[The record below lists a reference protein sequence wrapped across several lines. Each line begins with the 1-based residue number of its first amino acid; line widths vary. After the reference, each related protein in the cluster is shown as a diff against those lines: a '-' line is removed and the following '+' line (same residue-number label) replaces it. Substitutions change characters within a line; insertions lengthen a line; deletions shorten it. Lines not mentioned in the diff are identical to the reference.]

1 MKIKLFVCKLLLCIF
16 LSVATFGLSAQT
28 ASITQGC
35 PPLSVN
41 FTPPSGIATYFWDF
55 GNNVTSNL
63 ELPSTTYIEAGEY
76 TVSFSAGPGQAVLGT
91 ITISVLPTPDLAIQ
105 IDTTFGCTPLT
116 VNFSNTSTISS
127 EIDVLGL
134 SWGFGDGGSG
144 SGLTEISH
152 TYTAAGTF
160 TPSLS
165 LTTNQQG
172 CDVTKNF
179 PDLIQANTVENV
191 GFITTPNVPTACDPP
206 FQVAFNNTTP
216 GSNLQFQWDFGN
228 GQTANT
234 PNPSALTYTDY
245 GRFKVTLTATDE
257 LGCQNSFEEQVNV
270 GKPRA
275 NFSIR
280 DTFCIGDSIQLFNLS
295 DPGEYRWD
303 FGSNAVPLLST
314 EENPIVV
321 FKEKG
326 IYPIRLSVSD
336 PSRGCQSDT
345 TIQVFVDKPDATFT
359 SDPSYTCSDS
369 LLVNFNPAQLDADT
383 YLWVFGDLASSTQKQ
398 PSHQYIL
405 TDTSTYGER
414 GLNIL
419 YTTLFVQNVSGCRD
433 TSFVADTLFTPN
445 ALFMPDKID
454 GCAPLTVNFADS
466 SNSSEPIL
474 NWTYDYG
481 DGSTAVLDT
490 DELHSHVYTEAGTYD
505 VVLRIENEA
514 GCRDTSYALRI
525 EVGDAI
531 TPDFT
536 VDKTDICPGE
546 SVQFTTLNPPD
557 SIDAWHFETDAGRS
571 FHCFNEPDLNWVFKE
586 EAGPMDVALTVEFN
600 GCQTTTTK
608 EDFITVRGPVARLDY
623 EMDCA
628 SPLTYEFRDS
638 SYDASVLSWDFG
650 DGETSNSAHSN
661 HTYTHTGDYQ
671 IILRAENPTSGCP
684 ASFDTTMI
692 FVREIESNFQLG
704 EEAVCQGASLV
715 LDASPS
721 QQVDTSCWKGRT
733 WIFDISGRPIT
744 TQEDSVLFS
753 FSIPGQETVTL
764 VTEDINGCTDTM
776 RQLIDILEIEADF
789 EISDRSICFPSEIA
803 FTSST
808 ESDTSISS
816 YEWQFGDGG
825 SSSEAN
831 PFYTYTGGFADGDTI
846 PITLQVK
853 DALGCPSSASDFV
866 VVYQPR
872 SFIITDP
879 PFANICLGEEVK
891 FFGTPYNDAGSNLSF
906 SWDFGNGHNGEGA
919 ATLSTYDTEGSYLA
933 RMTYQEVGSGCGGVD
948 SVLVNV
954 QAPPEALFTTSV
966 DEDPFVCFPSQIQF
980 TNTTATN
987 TVLSH
992 RWDFGNGQQSTDRNP
1007 LASFEK
1013 GTFEV
1018 ELISSTTFGC
1028 SDTTYRSITLIGPE
1042 GDFDFNPEGICEGG
1056 SATFAIKDTLEVN
1069 SFSWDFGDGTPLQ
1082 DDVSPITHT
1091 YNNIP
1096 VLGPRPVT
1104 LILRSAENGCVTTV
1118 TKPIT
1123 IFETRADFL
1132 VNGSRDSVFCD
1143 DILTFTD
1150 NSTQANAYRWDFGNG
1165 MTTEQQNP
1173 EMSFAPGSY
1182 QVQLA
1187 VANTDIGCRDT
1198 LTKVITLTT
1207 LGDINFRQD
1216 TICLGDTTRLSIL
1229 DPVPGFSYSWQAS
1242 PDLLDDLSLPTPRV
1256 VAAST
1261 SSYQVTVTNEMGCS
1275 GEAEGFIYVITPP
1288 IWEGRDTSICV
1299 GETLD
1304 FADPPNPDGLYEFS
1318 WSPPLP
1324 RVIVAQDSVFR
1335 LTIGDVAG
1343 CFEEHYDYF
1352 IRSLTGEVKV
1362 PNVFTPNG
1370 DSFNDVFK
1378 AYTDLNVEAEEE
1390 IDILNMKVWNRWGQV
1405 VFEGSGPD
1413 AVWDGMHKGLPAPS
1427 DVYIYTIEMDVKVCD
1442 MRGIQV
1448 KRGDVT
1454 LVR

>member
-1 MKIKLFVCKLLLCIF
+1 MKIKLFVSKLLLCLF
-16 LSVATFGLSAQT
+16 VSVITFELSAQT

-35 PPLSVN
+35 SPLSVN
-41 FTPPSGIATYFWDF
+41 FTPPTGTSTYFWDF
-55 GNNVTSNL
+55 GNSVTSNM
-63 ELPSTTYIEAGEY
+63 ELPSTTYTEAGIY
-76 TVSFSAGPGQAVLGT
+76 TVDFSAGPGQAILGT
-91 ITISVLPTPDLAIQ
+91 ITVTVLPTPDLELQ

-116 VNFSNTSTISS
+116 VNFSNTSTISP
-127 EIDVLGL
+127 DVNVLGL

-144 SGLTEISH
+144 SALTEISH
-152 TYTAAGTF
+152 TYTAAGVF

-179 PDLIQANTVENV
+179 PELIQANTVENV
-191 GFITTPNVPTACDPP
+191 GFITTPNVSTACDPP
-206 FQVAFNNTTP
+206 FEVTFNNTTA
-216 GSNLQFQWDFGN
+216 GADLQFQWDFGN
-228 GQTANT
+228 GQSANT
-234 PNPSALTYTDY
+234 PNPSAQTYTNY
-245 GRFKVTLTATDE
+245 GRFTVSLTATDG
-257 LGCQNSFEEQVNV
+257 LGCQSNYNEQVTI
-270 GKPRA
+270 GKPLA
-275 NFSIR
+275 SFSIR
-280 DTFCIGDSIQLFNLS
+280 DTFCIGDTIQLINQS

-303 FGSNAVPLLST
+303 FGPDAVPLLST

-345 TIQVFVDKPDATFT
+345 TIQVLVDKPDASFT

-369 LLVNFNPAQLDADT
+369 LLVNFSPTQLDAAN
-383 YLWVFGDLASSTQKQ
+383 YLWIFGDLAISTQKE

-414 GLNIL
+414 GRNIL

-433 TSFVADTLFTPN
+433 TSFVADTIFTPN

-454 GCAPLTVNFADS
+454 GCAPLTINFADS
-466 SNSSEPIL
+466 SNSFEPIL

-481 DGSTAVLDT
+481 DGSTAILDT
-490 DELHSHVYTEAGTYD
+490 DELHSHRYTEAGTYD

-525 EVGDAI
+525 EVGAAI

-536 VDKTDICPGE
+536 IDQTEICPGG
-546 SVQFTTLNPPD
+546 SVQFTNLTPTD

-571 FHCFNEPDLNWVFKE
+571 FHCFQEPDLSWVFKE
-586 EAGPMDVALTVEFN
+586 ETGPMDVSLTVEFN

-608 EDFITVRGPVARLDY
+608 EDLITVKGPIARLDY

-628 SPLTYEFRDS
+628 SPLTYALRDS
-638 SYDASVLSWDFG
+638 SYDANVLTWDFG
-650 DGETSNSAHSN
+650 DGEIGSGTDLS
-661 HTYTHTGDYQ
+661 HTYTSTGDYQ
-671 IILRAENPTSGCP
+671 IVLRAENSASGCP
-684 ASFDTTMI
+684 ASFDSTMV
-692 FVREIESNFQLG
+692 FVREIESNFQIA
-704 EEAVCQGASLV
+704 EEAVCQGTAII
-715 LDASPS
+715 LDASNS
-721 QQVDTSCWKGRT
+721 QQVDTTCWKGHT
-733 WIFDISGRPIT
+733 WLFDISGRPIT
-744 TQEDSVLFS
+744 TQEDSVIFS
-753 FSIPGQETVTL
+753 FSLPGQETVAL
-764 VTEDINGCTDTM
+764 VTEDINGCTDTS
-776 RQLIDILEIEADF
+776 RQTIKILEIEADF

-803 FTSST
+803 FTNET
-808 ESDTSISS
+808 EADTTISK

-825 SSSEAN
+825 SSNEAN
-831 PFYTYTGGFADGDTI
+831 PFYTYTSGFVEGDTI
-846 PITLQVK
+846 PITFQVT
-853 DALGCPSSASDFV
+853 DALGCVAAASDFV

-879 PFANICLGEEVK
+879 PFPNVCLGEEIK
-891 FFGTPYNDAGSNLSF
+891 FFGTPYNDAGSSLAFN
-906 SWDFGNGHNGEGA
+906 WDFGNGQNGEGS
-919 ATLSTYDTEGSYLA
+919 ATRSEYDTEGSYLV
-933 RMTYQEVGSGCGGVD
+933 RMNYQEIGSGCGGAD
-948 SVLVNV
+948 SVLINV

-966 DEDPFVCFPSQIQF
+966 DDDPFVCFPSQIQF
-980 TNTTATN
+980 INATASN
-987 TVLSH
+987 SVLSH
-992 RWDFGNGQQSTDRNP
+992 HWDFGNGQQSTDRNP

-1013 GTFEV
+1013 GTFDI

-1042 GDFDFNPEGICEGG
+1042 GDFDFDPVGICEGG
-1056 SATFAIKDTLEVN
+1056 TATFNLKDTLEVN
-1069 SFSWDFGDGTPLQ
+1069 SFSWDFGDGTPLL
-1082 DDVSPITHT
+1082 DDVSPIAHT
-1091 YNNIP
+1091 YENIP

-1104 LILRSAENGCVTTV
+1104 LILRSVENGCVTAV

-1132 VNGSRDSVFCD
+1132 VNGSRDSVLCD
-1143 DILTFTD
+1143 DILAFTD
-1150 NSTQANAYRWDFGNG
+1150 NSTQANAYQWNFGNG
-1165 MTTEQQNP
+1165 MTTAVQNP
-1173 EMSFAPGSY
+1173 EMSFAPGVY

-1187 VANTDIGCRDT
+1187 VVNTDIGCTDT
-1198 LTKVITLTT
+1198 LTREITLTT

-1216 TICLGDTTRLSIL
+1216 TICLGDTTQLSLLGPIA
-1229 DPVPGFSYSWQAS
+1229 GFSYNWQVTNE
-1242 PDLLDDLSLPTPRV
+1242 LIDDPSLPNPRV
-1256 VAAST
+1256 VPTST
-1261 SSYQVTVTNEMGCS
+1261 STYRVSIRDDMGCS
-1275 GEAEGFIYVITPP
+1275 GEAEGFIYVIVPP
-1288 IWEGRDTSICV
+1288 TWEGRDTSICV

-1304 FADPPNPDGLYEFS
+1304 FVDPPNPDGLYQFN

-1324 RVIVAQDSVFR
+1324 RVIVAQDSVLR

-1343 CFEEHYDYF
+1343 CFEQSYDYF

-1378 AYTDLNVEAEEE
+1378 AYTDLNVEEEEE
-1390 IDILNMKVWNRWGQV
+1390 IDILNMKVWNRWGEV
-1405 VFEGSGPD
+1405 VFEGRGSN
-1413 AVWDGMHKGLPAPS
+1413 AVWDGTYKGSPAPS

-1442 MRGIQV
+1442 MMGIQV